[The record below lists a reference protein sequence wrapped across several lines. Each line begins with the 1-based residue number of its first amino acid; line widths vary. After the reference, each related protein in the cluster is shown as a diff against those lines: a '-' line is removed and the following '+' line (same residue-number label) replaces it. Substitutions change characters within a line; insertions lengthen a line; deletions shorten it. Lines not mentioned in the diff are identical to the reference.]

1 MRRSGRGR
9 ATAMVT
15 LTLSVMLALSLV
27 LMHGFGLSHTS
38 PAESP
43 VPAMTS
49 AHATTS
55 DPATRGALDATVNH
69 RAAQSGHQ
77 EPEQGHAGMLTRA
90 CLAVLGAL
98 VLAFASLLI
107 TTRPWHGLRRPA
119 IPVLRLAD
127 PPMWW
132 VHPRPH
138 LLCVMRT

>member
-1 MRRSGRGR
+1 
-9 ATAMVT
+9 MVT

-43 VPAMTS
+43 FPAMTT

-55 DPATRGALDATVNH
+55 DPAIRGALNATVNH
-69 RAAQSGHQ
+69 RVAESGHQ
-77 EPEQGHAGMLTRA
+77 GPEQGHAGMLTRA

-98 VLAFASLLI
+98 VLAFASFLI
-107 TTRPWHGLRRPA
+107 TTRPRHEPRRLA
-119 IPVLRLAD
+119 IRVPRLAD
-127 PPMWW
+127 PAMWW